1 MGWNFGYDNFNEKTG
16 RVTYAQ
22 NLYDATLDRGYDYDQ
37 VGRLFPAKFSK
48 TAMALS
54 RLREVEASFSVR
66 IYDG

>member
-48 TAMALS
+48 TAMPCPDCVKLKPRSA
-54 RLREVEASFSVR
+54 
-66 IYDG
+66 